1 MSLLNRLTFGLYGRT
16 NPAPDEKAPGEH
28 QPSTE
33 VGRRPNVENW
43 MRREMA
49 LANYVDFELRAT
61 IMRIRFMDRV
71 DPRVKKIHARTARAA
86 AKGGLRLHTSSG
98 NTRLIRAWREFE
110 RRLHL
115 HRREKLESDVR
126 GFMMEG
132 SLPLQWVLS
141 TEQPQVIGAVRMP
154 TETLVPLVDA
164 TGRFESPARAWR
176 QINPVSGEE
185 LAHFALYQLTMGRL
199 TPDNYDDWG
208 SLGRPY
214 LDATRPI
221 WNKLRMTED
230 DLVVRRRTRAPQR
243 MHHNLPGVKREDL
256 QDYKAEIEADITE
269 GNWRDFYTN
278 AKDAKVEA
286 VGGDADL
293 DKIADVVHLMD
304 TFLAGSP
311 MPKGLLGYFEGLSRD
326 ILEDIKRD
334 FHDELDSLQDLTA
347 QLYEFGFRLELMLQG
362 IDPDG
367 YDFAV
372 RFAEQHAETPNQ
384 MADRA
389 LKYRALGLPD
399 EVVWSTAGQDPA
411 AVRDQLK
418 AEGKDKE
425 PYPDN
430 DPGRP
435 VVRPRVS
442 ITPGNARKG
451 DSGASISN
459 S

>member
-16 NPAPDEKAPGEH
+16 NPAPEERLPGEN

-43 MRREMA
+43 MRRELAM
-49 LANYVDFELRAT
+49 ANYVDFELRAT
-61 IMRIRFMDRV
+61 IQRIRYMDRA

-86 AKGGLRLHTSSG
+86 AKGGLRIHTSSG
-98 NTRLIRAWREFE
+98 NTRLLAAWKAFE

-115 HRREKLESDVR
+115 QKREKLESDIR

-132 SLPLQWVLS
+132 NLPLQWVLD
-141 TEQPQVIGAVRMP
+141 TDEPRVIGAVRMP
-154 TETLVPLVDA
+154 TETLVPLIDE
-164 TGRFESPARAWR
+164 TGRFKDPARAWR

-185 LAHFALYQLTMGRL
+185 LAHFALYQLTVGRL

-214 LDATRPI
+214 LDATRAI
-221 WNKLRMTED
+221 WNKLRMSED

-243 MHHNLPGVKREDL
+243 MHHNIPGMKREEL
-256 QDYKAEIEADITE
+256 QAYQAEVEADITE

-278 AKDAKVEA
+278 AKDANVSA

-304 TFLAGSP
+304 TFLSGSP

-334 FHDELDSLQDLTA
+334 FHDELDSLQDLAA
-347 QLYEFGFRLELMLQG
+347 QLYEFGFRLDLMLQG
-362 IDPDG
+362 IDPDA
-367 YDFAV
+367 YDFTI
-372 RFAEQHAETPNQ
+372 RFAEQHAETANQ
-384 MADRA
+384 RADRA
-389 LKYRALGLPD
+389 LKYRALGMPD

-411 AVRDQLK
+411 AVRAQLD
-418 AEGKDKE
+418 AEGKDKD
-425 PYPDN
+425 PYPDG

-435 VVRPRVS
+435 TIRPRVS
-442 ITPGNARKG
+442 ITPGNERQG
-451 DSGASISN
+451 DSGTSISN
-459 S
+459 